1 MSSTPFFWL
10 VQNDHDW
17 QDLKT
22 NINSKG
28 INLIEHPTDFTFKA
42 TTGIVFYSGTLPS
55 WAPLKNTNFYK
66 ILLISSKEAL
76 FEFNN
81 LLEFD
86 ELVFNTDLQGN
97 FLKQFVSSVI
107 DKSNAKSQANK
118 TKQLQIQS
126 LKSTER
132 VLQERIEEFK
142 DRQQEAS
149 LNANILNIELQKSHS
164 LLKFIL
170 LLSKEM
176 EINKI
181 LGQVW
186 KDLIQIRGTLNIF
199 LIQANDHNFYRF
211 YYKQQGMFIYKI
223 TQFEE
228 LPEEASFNNH
238 GWAKVISEVQ
248 NKATTNF
255 FTFPLHKY
263 FKNKL
268 TFKKTILL
276 VEHQYKNE
284 DNAAT
289 IKFISER
296 LPFISMAIE
305 KSRMSDE
312 LITKNRLWENTF
324 DGITDPLM
332 IVDSNYN
339 IIRSNQAF
347 TPTVPAKICYSSFTS
362 AKKPC
367 ENCPLPKSQKD
378 QLEVSNV
385 HSNEL
390 YFNNKIYLVN
400 SYPLSKS
407 YSNKYFINHYSEVSK
422 ERELLVKTLH
432 VEKMRSLDSFADQ
445 LSTNL
450 KKPLLAISESLRQHP
465 EVLTYPDAIEIKKA
479 VLRSELVLNNL
490 TEFAKGNPTLSVVAI
505 DPLIEGTLPF
515 YKSLA
520 RKHKIYMHLHASG
533 IQAKISPSLF
543 QQVIFNLVN
552 NACQAMTNPGSV
564 TISSSKSKLNDL
576 QGIRI
581 EIVDTGPGIP
591 EHLRENIFKSAFTT
605 KDIKKGTGLGLKIC
619 QFIINS
625 FQGFIEYQPLPDGS
639 KFWIWIPEEISVSI

>member
-1 MSSTPFFWL
+1 MISTSYFWL
-10 VQNDHDW
+10 VHKNNDW
-17 QDLKT
+17 QGLKT
-22 NINSKG
+22 NLKSRG
-28 INLIEHPTDFTFKA
+28 IDLIEDFNEGTHKTAAAILLFTDNPSAVENFKTA
-42 TTGIVFYSGTLPS
+42 NL
-55 WAPLKNTNFYK
+55 YK
-66 ILLISSKEAL
+66 ILLIRARESLTEIT
-76 FEFNN
+76 N

-86 ELVFNTDLQGN
+86 EIIFKSDQHDI
-97 FLKQFVSSVI
+97 FLKQF
-107 DKSNAKSQANK
+107 
-118 TKQLQIQS
+118 
-126 LKSTER
+126 
-132 VLQERIEEFK
+132 
-142 DRQQEAS
+142 
-149 LNANILNIELQKSHS
+149 NANLRNKAELKFNINKGKQQLIQKLKATENELQVLTQEIKNLKLETEENATALNVELQKSHS

-181 LGQVW
+181 LGQIW
-186 KDLIQIRGTLNIF
+186 KDLVLIRGTLNIF
-199 LIQANDHNFYRF
+199 LIQSNENRQCRF
-211 YYKQQGMFIYKI
+211 YYKHQGMFLYKMVPLND
-223 TQFEE
+223 FSDD
-228 LPEEASFNNH
+228 ASFNDNEWTH
-238 GWAKVISEVQ
+238 TISTIQ
-248 NKATTNF
+248 GKTAGSF
-255 FTFPLHKY
+255 FAFPLHKY

-268 TFKKTILL
+268 SSKRTILL
-276 VEHQYKNE
+276 VEHQYKSE
-284 DNAAT
+284 DNSTT

-324 DGITDPLM
+324 DGITDPLI
-332 IVDSNYN
+332 IVDNNYKVV
-339 IIRSNQAF
+339 RSNQAF
-347 TPTVPAKICYSSFTS
+347 STNAPAKICYVSFTS
-362 AKKPC
+362 TKKPC
-367 ENCPLPKSQKD
+367 ENCPVPKSPSGLD
-378 QLEVSNV
+378 SIADF

-407 YSNKYFINHYSEVSK
+407 YSNRYYINHYSEVSK
-422 ERELLVKTLH
+422 ERELLVRTLH

-450 KKPLLAISESLRQHP
+450 KKPLQEISDSLRQNP
-465 EVLTYPDAIEIKKA
+465 QLLSCPDAIEIKKA
-479 VLRSELVLNNL
+479 VIRSELVLNNL
-490 TEFAKGNPTLSVVAI
+490 TEFAKGNPNLGNALI

-520 RKHKIYMHLHASG
+520 RKHKIYMHLDAEG
-533 IQAKISPSLF
+533 ISANISPSLF

-552 NACQAMTNPGSV
+552 NACQAMTSPGSV
-564 TISSSKSKLNDL
+564 TITSKVQNLNDL
-576 QGIRI
+576 RGIRI

-625 FQGFIEYQPLPDGS
+625 FQGFIEYQPMLNGS
-639 KFWIWIPEEISVSI
+639 KFWIWIPEEKNDKI

>member
-10 VQNDHDW
+10 VQDDYDW

-22 NINSKG
+22 NIKSKG
-28 INLIEHPTDFTFKA
+28 INLNENPIDFPLKA
-42 TTGIVFYSGTLPS
+42 TTGIVFYSGVLPA
-55 WAPLKNTNFYK
+55 WVPLKNTNFYK

-86 ELVFNTDLQGN
+86 EVIFNTDLQEN
-97 FLKQFVSSVI
+97 FLKQFI
-107 DKSNAKSQANK
+107 PLLLIKSDAKSQSNK
-118 TKQLQIQS
+118 TKQLQIQN
-126 LKSTER
+126 LKSAER
-132 VLQERIEEFK
+132 DLQTRIEELK
-142 DRQQEAS
+142 ELQHEAS
-149 LNANILNIELQKSHS
+149 LNANTLNIELQKSHS

-199 LIQANDHNFYRF
+199 LIQTSDNNFCRF
-211 YYKQQGMFIYKI
+211 YYKQQGMFIYKL
-223 TQFEE
+223 TQFEG
-228 LPEEASFNNH
+228 LPDEASFNNH
-238 GWAKVISEVQ
+238 GWAKIVSEIQ
-248 NKATTNF
+248 RKPTANF

-268 TFKKTILL
+268 TCKKTILL
-276 VEHQYKNE
+276 VEQQYKNE

-312 LITKNRLWENTF
+312 LINKNRLWENTF

-347 TPTVPAKICYSSFTS
+347 TVTVPAKICYSSFTS

-367 ENCPLPKSQKD
+367 ENCPLPKNQKD
-378 QLEVSNV
+378 QSEVSDI

-390 YFNNKIYLVN
+390 YFNNKVYLVN

-450 KKPLLAISESLRQHP
+450 RKPLQAISESLRQHP
-465 EVLTYPDAIEIKKA
+465 EVLTCPDAIEIKKA

-490 TEFAKGNPTLSVVAI
+490 TEFAKGNPSLNVVAV
-505 DPLIEGTLPF
+505 DRLIEGTLPF

-533 IQAKISPSLF
+533 VQAKISPSLF

-552 NACQAMTNPGSV
+552 NACQAMINPGSV

-625 FQGFIEYQPLPDGS
+625 FQGFIEYQPLSNGS
-639 KFWIWIPEEISVSI
+639 KFWIWIPEEINASI